1 MAFNFD
7 KRQLQAQM
15 LIKDVTSKQLS
26 EALQIDLST
35 FYRRL
40 NDGNFSRNEIAT
52 LIDVLEIED
61 PMKIFF
67 AL

>member
-1 MAFNFD
+1 MAFDFD
-7 KRQLQAQM
+7 RKQLQAQM

-40 NDGNFSRNEIAT
+40 NDGNFSRNEIAKM
-52 LIDVLEIED
+52 IDILDIEE